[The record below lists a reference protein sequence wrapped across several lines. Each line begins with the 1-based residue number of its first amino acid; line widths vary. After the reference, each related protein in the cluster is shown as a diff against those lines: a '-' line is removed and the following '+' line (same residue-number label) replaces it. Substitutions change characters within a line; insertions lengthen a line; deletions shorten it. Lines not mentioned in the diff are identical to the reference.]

1 MHTTVWLGLAM
12 GAIAV
17 VNPALMAWLWRFPM
31 VPDPTGRRPQ
41 GVSSSPVLWQNV
53 HRGLGYV
60 FVGLYLALLVE
71 MVPRAWEFRTASPGA
86 VVHGVLGAFV
96 GVILAFKI
104 AVVRHVPAVDRFGPR
119 LPWIG
124 GALAAATLA
133 VVALGVVPAWRVVQ
147 PLTDLPPDLD
157 RGRDLVAVRC
167 VQCHGA
173 STILGEDDDWDE
185 TTREMQEFSQEI
197 PGKTEITEPE
207 RVLIAAYLTRA
218 LGGEN
223 DDADD
228 RADAAEDAREDARDD
243 AEDARERDRDEGGG
257 RRRRRGRDH

>member
-1 MHTTVWLGLAM
+1 MTTHTTVWLGLAM

-31 VPDPTGRRPQ
+31 VPDPTGRRPE
-41 GVSSSPVLWQNV
+41 GVSSSPVFWQNV

-60 FVGLYLALLVE
+60 FVLVYLALLVE
-71 MVPRAWEFRTASPGA
+71 MVPRTWAFRTASPGA
-86 VVHGVLGAFV
+86 VVHGVLGALV
-96 GVILAFKI
+96 GVLLVFKI

-133 VVALGVVPAWRVVQ
+133 VVALGVVPAWTVVQ
-147 PLTDLPPDLD
+147 PLTELPPDLD

-173 STILGEDDDWDE
+173 STIWGGDDDWDE
-185 TTREMQEFSQEI
+185 TTREMQEFSREI

-207 RVLIAAYLTRA
+207 RVLIAAYLTRT
-218 LGGEN
+218 LGGDD
-223 DDADD
+223 DDAED
-228 RADAAEDAREDARDD
+228 RADDAEDAREDALDD
-243 AEDARERDRDEGGG
+243 ARDEAERSEDGG
-257 RRRRRGRDH
+257 RRRRRGRGH